1 MILAVAIVVVS
12 TNTVL
17 GTALLARGL
26 TSPVFVQSLIS
37 LAANIAL
44 LAILGSLLGA
54 LGAALAMLGCEL
66 LRTRST
72 GPGVRTRAARPARS
86 PTHRP
91 DTGRDNAAGA
101 AVVSAICRRLWSVVR
116 PRTVG
121 RAARY
126 LVLAIR
132 FRQLRRR
139 FLAVGRC
146 CEVSIHRSA
155 RVTFGRRV
163 RFLRFTTLHVHAGA
177 DLRIDDGVSFSPGC
191 TVCVHERLEIGEGS
205 TFGEGV
211 SIHDED
217 HLRGPFDVPL
227 SRRGFATAPI
237 AIGRN
242 VWIGA
247 KATVLKGVTIG
258 DDAVIGAGAVVT
270 RDVPARAVAVG
281 VPARVIGRG
290 SVAAVPGEAA

>member
-1 MILAVAIVVVS
+1 
-12 TNTVL
+12 
-17 GTALLARGL
+17 
-26 TSPVFVQSLIS
+26 
-37 LAANIAL
+37 
-44 LAILGSLLGA
+44 
-54 LGAALAMLGCEL
+54 
-66 LRTRST
+66 
-72 GPGVRTRAARPARS
+72 
-86 PTHRP
+86 
-91 DTGRDNAAGA
+91 
-101 AVVSAICRRLWSVVR
+101 VSAICRRLWSVVR

-177 DLRIDDGVSFSPGC
+177 DLRIGDGVSFSPGC

-258 DDAVIGAGAVVT
+258 DEAVIGAGAVVT
-270 RDVPARAVAVG
+270 RDVPTRAVAVG